1 MATLDVVNIKCGGCE
16 AQILAALSGVG
27 LKDIKIDVAKQQ
39 ISFEG
44 DENIAIPILTK
55 MGYPPADSKEAKS
68 FIKKAKS
75 YVSCMIGRTK
85 K

>member
-1 MATLDVVNIKCGGCE
+1 MITLDVVNIKCGGCE

-27 LKDIKIDVAKQQ
+27 LSDIKIDVANQQ
-39 ISFEG
+39 IFFDG
-44 DENIAIPILTK
+44 DEKIAKEILTK

-68 FIKKAKS
+68 FFKKAKS
-75 YVSCMIGRTK
+75 YVSCMIGKTK